1 MQYTGSG
8 FSWDFGRRFQGVM
21 AAAAPA
27 EGARRLLPDRRL
39 PADRLCRRGGAPAV
53 QRHQAWRRDPP
64 ADLSQRLR
72 EDDPRL
78 SFAAVLVTLV
88 VIGGLVV
95 LTGGALQMSAAATG
109 PCTCC

>member
-1 MQYTGSG
+1 MVARVTSACRLISRSRRPAWGGSWAHRV
-8 FSWDFGRRFQGVM
+8 S
-21 AAAAPA
+21 
-27 EGARRLLPDRRL
+27 ENARRSRDSVSVVVNRVERRL
-39 PADRLCRRGGAPAV
+39 FNVIKHGDETA
-53 QRHQAWRRDPP
+53 

-95 LTGGALQMSAAATG
+95 LTGGALQ
-109 PCTCC
+109 